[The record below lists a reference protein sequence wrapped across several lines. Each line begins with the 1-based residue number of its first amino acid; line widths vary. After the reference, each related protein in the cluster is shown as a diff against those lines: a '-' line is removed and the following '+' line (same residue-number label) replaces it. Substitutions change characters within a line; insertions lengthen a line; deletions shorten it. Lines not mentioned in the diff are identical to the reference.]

1 MASTQGVF
9 GQVIHFVYT
18 WLPKTTGNYK
28 RKRKDFRQSKKP
40 ENISQKTSS
49 PMLAFMRSSQGLPST
64 PNASK
69 VLILRALPNTCKGQ
83 EELSEDLSPCNL
95 QVVGYKFLSNEKKM
109 SKRSALKKWLRRK
122 ANDVFPRNIY
132 CDGQFGN
139 SRHILCSRE
148 LFECS
153 LKLDGKPLIILF
165 EPQTN
170 PACREI
176 LRLSVK
182 NNPRLHWFCL
192 TLLCDWSWK
201 LAPLYHSIRCETE
214 TPRHLIARVFPRF
227 GQFGYFEF
235 TLALNY
241 IFLFSFLLIGR
252 VD

>member
-1 MASTQGVF
+1 MLRCLFLLNSHKTRDRLATVQSMLAPLVMSQWPSRSERATVEKKNSIVEKRFIFSCNEFMASTQGVF

-69 VLILRALPNTCKGQ
+69 VLILRALPNTCKGK
-83 EELSEDLSPCNL
+83 EEVSSCNL

-153 LKLDGKPLIILF
+153 LKLDGKPLVNFLNRKRILHVEKF
-165 EPQTN
+165 
-170 PACREI
+170 
-176 LRLSVK
+176 
-182 NNPRLHWFCL
+182 
-192 TLLCDWSWK
+192 
-201 LAPLYHSIRCETE
+201 
-214 TPRHLIARVFPRF
+214 
-227 GQFGYFEF
+227 
-235 TLALNY
+235 
-241 IFLFSFLLIGR
+241 
-252 VD
+252 

>member
-49 PMLAFMRSSQGLPST
+49 PMLTFMRSSQGLPST

-83 EELSEDLSPCNL
+83 EELSEDLSSCNL

-139 SRHILCSRE
+139 GRHVLCSRE
-148 LFECS
+148 LFERS
-153 LKLDGKPLIILF
+153 LKLDDSKLQDIHPGLRGTRKLPSRRSWSRETRNQTINEELADGMRTSVLGLSESISVIQVKPS
-165 EPQTN
+165 
-170 PACREI
+170 
-176 LRLSVK
+176 SVK
-182 NNPRLHWFCL
+182 
-192 TLLCDWSWK
+192 
-201 LAPLYHSIRCETE
+201 
-214 TPRHLIARVFPRF
+214 
-227 GQFGYFEF
+227 
-235 TLALNY
+235 
-241 IFLFSFLLIGR
+241 
-252 VD
+252 

>member
-1 MASTQGVF
+1 MLRCLFLLNSHKTRDRLATVQSMLAPLVMSQWPSRSERATVEKKNSIVEKRFIFSCNEFMASTQGVF

-18 WLPKTTGNYK
+18 WLPKTTGSYK

-83 EELSEDLSPCNL
+83 EELPEDLSSCNL
-95 QVVGYKFLSNEKKM
+95 QVVGYKFLSYEKKM

-153 LKLDGKPLIILF
+153 LKLDGKSLVNFLNRKRILHVEKF
-165 EPQTN
+165 
-170 PACREI
+170 
-176 LRLSVK
+176 
-182 NNPRLHWFCL
+182 
-192 TLLCDWSWK
+192 
-201 LAPLYHSIRCETE
+201 
-214 TPRHLIARVFPRF
+214 
-227 GQFGYFEF
+227 
-235 TLALNY
+235 
-241 IFLFSFLLIGR
+241 
-252 VD
+252 